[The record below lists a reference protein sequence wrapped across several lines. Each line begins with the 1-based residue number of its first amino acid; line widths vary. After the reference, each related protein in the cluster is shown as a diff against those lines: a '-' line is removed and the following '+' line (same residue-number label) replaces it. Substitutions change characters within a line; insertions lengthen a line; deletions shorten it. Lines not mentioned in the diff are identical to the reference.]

1 MARKPNYRKQQTTT
15 TFGWFFIGEIM
26 ETVHHETKAI
36 TPCIRPKSAQSKE
49 IETLVKEFLKRGGK
63 ITREVK
69 PTVFKSE
76 FGRKPSIAPVDTA
89 VWTQKNEVLA
99 LMKKYK
105 ILTFKIAGK
114 LKIPT
119 SQLDGYLKGLRYP
132 SLETQERIAASLDSL
147 IVANG
152 QKL

>member
-1 MARKPNYRKQQTTT
+1 MARKPNYRKQQTTA

-36 TPCIRPKSAQSKE
+36 TPCIRPKLAQSKE

-76 FGRKPSIAPVDTA
+76 FGRKPSVAPVDTA
-89 VWTQKNEVLA
+89 VWNQKAEVQK
-99 LMKKYK
+99 LMTKHK
-105 ILTFKIAGK
+105 ILSGTIARK
-114 LKIPT
+114 LKIAPKYMT
-119 SQLDGYLKGLRYP
+119 EFFNGLRYP
-132 SLETQERIAASLDSL
+132 TIETQERIIKALDDL
-147 IVANG
+147 IVGNG
-152 QKL
+152 Q

>member
-1 MARKPNYRKQQTTT
+1 MKTIQHQP
-15 TFGWFFIGEIM
+15 
-26 ETVHHETKAI
+26 KAI
-36 TPCIRPKSAQSKE
+36 MPCIRPKVAQSSE
-49 IETLVKEFLKRGGK
+49 IDRLVDDFLKRGGK

-76 FGRKPSIAPVDTA
+76 FGRKPSVAPVDTA
-89 VWTQKNEVLA
+89 VWNQKTEVLA

-119 SQLDGYLKGLRYP
+119 SQLDSYLKGLRYP
-132 SLETQERIAASLDSL
+132 SLETQERIAAALDAL
-147 IVANG
+147 IIAKGV
-152 QKL
+152 KIETSKP

>member
-1 MARKPNYRKQQTTT
+1 
-15 TFGWFFIGEIM
+15 M

-36 TPCIRPKSAQSKE
+36 TPCIRPKLAQSKE
-49 IETLVKEFLKRGGK
+49 IETLVKEFLKRGGT

-69 PTVFKSE
+69 PSVFKSE

-89 VWTQKNEVLA
+89 VWTQKTEVLA

-119 SQLDGYLKGLRYP
+119 SQLDSYLKGLRYP
-132 SLETQERIAASLDSL
+132 SLETQERIAAALDAL
-147 IVANG
+147 IIAKGV
-152 QKL
+152 KIETSKP

>member
-1 MARKPNYRKQQTTT
+1 
-15 TFGWFFIGEIM
+15 M
-26 ETVHHETKAI
+26 ETIQRETKSI
-36 TPCIRPKSAQSKE
+36 TPCIRPKVAQSKE
-49 IETLVKEFLKRGGK
+49 IETLVDEFLRRGGS

-89 VWTQKNEVLA
+89 VWSQKNEVLA

-119 SQLDGYLKGLRYP
+119 SQLDSFLKGLRYP
-132 SLETQERIAASLDSL
+132 SLETQERIATVLDTL
-147 IVANG
+147 IIAKG
-152 QKL
+152 DI

>member
-1 MARKPNYRKQQTTT
+1 
-15 TFGWFFIGEIM
+15 M
-26 ETVHHETKAI
+26 ETIQHQPKVI
-36 TPCIRPKSAQSKE
+36 TPCIRPKVAQSKE
-49 IETLVKEFLKRGGK
+49 IETLVDEFLRRGGS

-69 PTVFKSE
+69 PTVFESE
-76 FGRKPSIAPVDTA
+76 FGRKPAIAPIDTA
-89 VWTQKNEVLA
+89 VWAQKNEVLA

>member
-1 MARKPNYRKQQTTT
+1 
-15 TFGWFFIGEIM
+15 M
-26 ETVHHETKAI
+26 ETIQHQPKAI
-36 TPCIRPKSAQSKE
+36 TPCIRPKVAQSKE
-49 IETLVKEFLKRGGK
+49 IETLVDEFLMCGGS

-76 FGRKPSIAPVDTA
+76 FGRKPAIAPIDTV
-89 VWTQKNEVLA
+89 VWAQKNEVLA

-132 SLETQERIAASLDSL
+132 GLETQERIAAVLDIL
-147 IVANG
+147 IIAKG
-152 QKL
+152 AKIETSKP

>member
-1 MARKPNYRKQQTTT
+1 MGSKL
-15 TFGWFFIGEIM
+15 
-26 ETVHHETKAI
+26 ETVQHETKAI
-36 TPCIRPKSAQSKE
+36 TPCIRPKLQQSAE
-49 IETLVKEFLKRGGK
+49 ISRLADEFLKRGGS

-76 FGRKPSIAPVDTA
+76 FGRKPSVAPVDTA

-99 LMKKYK
+99 LMKKHK

-119 SQLDGYLKGLRYP
+119 SQLDSHLKGLRYP
-132 SLETQERIAASLDSL
+132 SIETQERIAAVLDIL
-147 IVANG
+147 IIAKG
-152 QKL
+152 AKIETSKP